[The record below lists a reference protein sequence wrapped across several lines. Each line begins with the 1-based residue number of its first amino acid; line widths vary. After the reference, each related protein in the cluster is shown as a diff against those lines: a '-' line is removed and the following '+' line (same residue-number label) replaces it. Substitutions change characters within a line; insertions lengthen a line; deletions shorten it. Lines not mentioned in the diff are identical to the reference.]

1 MKATLVKPR
10 GFCAGVVRAIDIVDI
25 ALKKF
30 PHPIYVRKEIVH
42 NRAVVE
48 NFKRRGVIFIESLQ
62 EAPPGSLV
70 IFSAHGVSPA
80 VRQEAKERN
89 IHVIDATCPLVTKVH
104 LEVHKYV
111 REGYSILL
119 IGHKEHDEVV
129 GTTGEAPD
137 KIQVVGSVEEVEHV
151 QVPDP
156 NKVVCLTQT
165 TLSVDETKEISA
177 AIKKRFPA
185 LHSPAK
191 DDICYAT
198 QNRQDAVKQLIKEGI
213 DLLLVVGSRNSSNSV
228 RLCDVAKAQGVASY
242 LIDSASEIDPKWLE
256 GGVKNVGISA
266 GASAP
271 EYLVQDV
278 VKYLQAHNAT
288 VSELE
293 VIHEDVSFALPRE
306 LLAATTAPAAS

>member
-1 MKATLVKPR
+1 MKVTLVRPR

-30 PHPIYVRKEIVH
+30 PPPIYVRKEIVH

-48 NFKRRGVIFIESLQ
+48 NFKHEGVIFIDSLQ

-80 VRQEAKERN
+80 VRQEAIERDV
-89 IHVIDATCPLVTKVH
+89 HVIDATCPLVTKVH

-111 REGYSILL
+111 RDGYSIIL

-137 KIQVVGSVEEVEHV
+137 KIQVVGNVADAEKLE
-151 QVPDP
+151 VPDP
-156 NKVVCLTQT
+156 HKLVCLTQT
-165 TLSVDETKEISA
+165 TLSVDETKDIA
-177 AIKKRFPA
+177 QAIKRRFPD
-185 LHSPAK
+185 LVSPTK

-198 QNRQDAVKQLIKEGI
+198 QNRQDAVKELIRQGI
-213 DLLLVVGSRNSSNSV
+213 DLLLVVGSRNSSNSI
-228 RLCDVAKAQGVASY
+228 RLCEVARAQGVASH
-242 LIDSASEIDPKWLE
+242 LIDNASEIQSAWLE
-256 GGVKNVGISA
+256 SIEKVGLTA

-271 EYLVQDV
+271 EYLVEDV
-278 VKYLQAHNAT
+278 VKYLKSRGAT
-288 VSELE
+288 VEDLE
-293 VIHEDVSFALPRE
+293 VIKEDVSFALPRE
-306 LLAATTAPAAS
+306 LLTAAS

>member
-1 MKATLVKPR
+1 MKVTLVRPR

-42 NRAVVE
+42 NRSVVE
-48 NFKRRGVIFIESLQ
+48 NFKRQGVIFIDNLQ

-80 VRQEAKERN
+80 VRQEAVDRHV
-89 IHVIDATCPLVTKVH
+89 HVIDATCPLVTKVH

-111 REGYSILL
+111 RDGYTIIL
-119 IGHKEHDEVV
+119 IGHKEHDEVI

-137 KIQVVGSVEEVEHV
+137 KIQVVGTVQEVSTLK
-151 QVPDP
+151 VPDP

-165 TLSVDETKEISA
+165 TLSVDETRDIA
-177 AIKKRFPA
+177 QAIKARFPN
-185 LHSPAK
+185 LISPAK

-198 QNRQDAVKQLIKEGI
+198 QNRQDAVKELIEAGI
-213 DLLLVVGSRNSSNSV
+213 DLLLVVGSRNSSNSI
-228 RLCDVAKAQGVASY
+228 RLCEVARAQGVESH
-242 LIDSASEIDPKWLE
+242 LIDNASEIQPQWLAK
-256 GGVKNVGISA
+256 VRSVGLTA

-271 EYLVQDV
+271 DYLVEDV
-278 VKYLQAHNAT
+278 VKYLQARGAT
-288 VSELE
+288 VEELE
-293 VIHEDVSFALPRE
+293 VIKEDVSFALPRE
-306 LLAATTAPAAS
+306 LLSAAAASV

>member
-1 MKATLVKPR
+1 MKVILVRPR

-48 NFKRRGVIFIESLQ
+48 NFKSQGVIFIDNLQ
-62 EAPPGSLV
+62 EAPPNSLV

-80 VRQEAKERN
+80 VRQEAKER
-89 IHVIDATCPLVTKVH
+89 HVQVIDATCPLVTKVH

-111 REGYSILL
+111 REGYSIIL

-137 KIQVVGSVEEVEHV
+137 KIQVVGTVEEVAGL

-156 NKVVCLTQT
+156 HKVVCLTQT
-165 TLSVDETKEISA
+165 TLSVDETRDIAA
-177 AIKKRFPA
+177 AIKKRFPN
-185 LHSPAK
+185 LHSPSK

-198 QNRQDAVKQLIKEGI
+198 QNRQDAVKQLIGAGI
-213 DLLLVVGSRNSSNSV
+213 DLLLVVGSRNSSNSI
-228 RLCDVAKAQGVASY
+228 RLCEVARAQGVESH
-242 LIDSASEIDPKWLE
+242 LIDNASEIQPQWLQD
-256 GGVKNVGISA
+256 VQKVGLTA

-271 EYLVQDV
+271 EYLVEDV
-278 VKYLQAHNAT
+278 VKYLQGRGAT
-288 VSELE
+288 VEELE
-293 VIHEDVSFALPRE
+293 VIKEDVSFALPRE
-306 LLAATTAPAAS
+306 LLSAASPV

>member
-1 MKATLVKPR
+1 MKVILVRPR

-48 NFKRRGVIFIESLQ
+48 NFKQQGVIFIDSLQ
-62 EAPPGSLV
+62 EAPEGSVV

-80 VRQEAKERN
+80 VREEAKQRKV
-89 IHVIDATCPLVTKVH
+89 HVIDATCPLVTKVH

-111 REGYSILL
+111 RDGYSIVL

-137 KIQVVGSVEEVEHV
+137 KIQVVGSVEEVAALV
-151 QVPDP
+151 VPDP
-156 NKVVCLTQT
+156 KKLVCLTQT
-165 TLSVDETKEISA
+165 TLSVDETRDIA
-177 AIKKRFPA
+177 QALRQRFPQMV
-185 LHSPAK
+185 SPAK

-198 QNRQDAVKQLIKEGI
+198 QNRQDAVKALIKQGI
-213 DLLLVVGSRNSSNSV
+213 DLLLVVGSRNSSNSI
-228 RLCDVAKAQGVASY
+228 RLCEVGRANGIASY
-242 LIDSASEIDPKWLE
+242 LIDYASEIQPEWL
-256 GGVKNVGISA
+256 KNVEKVGLTA

-271 EYLVQDV
+271 DYLIDEV
-278 VKYLQAHNAT
+278 VRYLQSRGGT
-288 VSELE
+288 MEELE
-293 VIHEDVSFALPRE
+293 VVKEEVSFALPRE
-306 LLAATTAPAAS
+306 LLATAST

>member
-1 MKATLVKPR
+1 MKVILVRPR

-48 NFKRRGVIFIESLQ
+48 SFKQQGVIFIDSLQ
-62 EAPPGSLV
+62 EAPEGSVV

-80 VRQEAKERN
+80 VRQEAIERKV
-89 IHVIDATCPLVTKVH
+89 HVIDATCPLVTKVH

-111 REGYSILL
+111 RDGYSIIL

-137 KIQVVGSVEEVEHV
+137 KIQVVGSVQEVDKLN
-151 QVPDP
+151 VPDP
-156 NKVVCLTQT
+156 KKVVCLTQT
-165 TLSVDETKEISA
+165 TLSVDETRDIA
-177 AIKKRFPA
+177 QAIRARFPEMA
-185 LHSPAK
+185 APTK

-198 QNRQDAVKQLIKEGI
+198 QNRQDAVKELIKLGI
-213 DLLLVVGSRNSSNSV
+213 DLLLVVGSRNSSNSI
-228 RLCDVAKAQGVASY
+228 RLCEVARANGIASH
-242 LIDSASEIDPKWLE
+242 LIDNASEIQPDWLT
-256 GGVKNVGISA
+256 NVEKVGLTA

-271 EYLVQDV
+271 DYLVEDV
-278 VKYLQAHNAT
+278 VSYLQSRGA
-288 VSELE
+288 VMEELE
-293 VIHEDVSFALPRE
+293 VVKEEVSFALPRE
-306 LLAATTAPAAS
+306 LLTVA

>member
-1 MKATLVKPR
+1 MKVILVRPR

-25 ALKKF
+25 ALEKF

-48 NFKRRGVIFIESLQ
+48 NFKRQGVIFIESLQ

-80 VRQEAKERN
+80 VRQEAIERN
-89 IHVIDATCPLVTKVH
+89 VHVIDATCPLVTKVH

-111 REGYSILL
+111 RDGYTIIL

-137 KIQVVGSVEEVEHV
+137 KIQVVGSVEEVSKL

-156 NKVVCLTQT
+156 SKVVCLTQT
-165 TLSVDETKEISA
+165 TLSIDETKEIA
-177 AIKKRFPA
+177 QAIKKRFPQ
-185 LHSPAK
+185 LVNPTK

-198 QNRQDAVKQLIKEGI
+198 QNRQDAVKELIKAGI
-213 DLLLVVGSRNSSNSV
+213 DLLLVVGSRNSSNSI
-228 RLCDVAKAQGVASY
+228 RLCEVARAQGVASH
-242 LIDSASEIDPKWLE
+242 LIDNASEIQEEWLTK
-256 GGVKNVGISA
+256 VHNVGLTA

-271 EYLVQDV
+271 DYLVEDV
-278 VKYLQAHNAT
+278 VKYLKARGA
-288 VSELE
+288 VVEELE
-293 VIHEDVSFALPRE
+293 VIKEDVSFALPRE
-306 LLAATTAPAAS
+306 LLSTSPSAV

>member
-1 MKATLVKPR
+1 MKVILVRPR

-48 NFKRRGVIFIESLQ
+48 NFKRQGVIFIDSLQ
-62 EAPPGSLV
+62 EAPEGSVV

-80 VRQEAKERN
+80 VREEAKQRKV
-89 IHVIDATCPLVTKVH
+89 HVIDATCPLVTKVH

-111 REGYSILL
+111 RDGYSIIL

-137 KIQVVGSVEEVEHV
+137 KIQVVGSVEEVAKV
-151 QVPDP
+151 TVPDP
-156 NKVVCLTQT
+156 KKVVCLTQT
-165 TLSVDETKEISA
+165 TLSVDETRDIA
-177 AIKKRFPA
+177 QAIRKRFPEMNV
-185 LHSPAK
+185 PAK

-198 QNRQDAVKQLIKEGI
+198 QNRQDAVKELIKRGI
-213 DLLLVVGSRNSSNSV
+213 DLLLVVGSRNSSNSI
-228 RLCDVAKAQGVASY
+228 RLCEVARANGIASH
-242 LIDSASEIDPKWLE
+242 LIDNASEIQPEWLQNVE
-256 GGVKNVGISA
+256 NVGLTA

-271 EYLVQDV
+271 DYLVEDV
-278 VKYLQAHNAT
+278 VSYLQSRGAT
-288 VSELE
+288 MEELE
-293 VIHEDVSFALPRE
+293 VVKEEVSFALPRE
-306 LLAATTAPAAS
+306 LLAATPV

>member
-1 MKATLVKPR
+1 MKTILVRPR

-48 NFKRRGVIFIESLQ
+48 SFKEQGVIFIDSLQ
-62 EAPPGSLV
+62 EAPEGSVV

-80 VRQEAKERN
+80 VREEARQRKV
-89 IHVIDATCPLVTKVH
+89 HVIDATCPLVTKVH

-111 REGYSILL
+111 RDGYSIIL

-137 KIQVVGSVEEVEHV
+137 KIQVVGTVQEVANLS
-151 QVPDP
+151 VPDP
-156 NKVVCLTQT
+156 KKVVCLTQT
-165 TLSVDETKEISA
+165 TLSVDETRDIA
-177 AIKKRFPA
+177 QAIKNRFPQMVA
-185 LHSPAK
+185 PTK

-198 QNRQDAVKQLIKEGI
+198 QNRQDAVKELIKRGI
-213 DLLLVVGSRNSSNSV
+213 DLLLVVGSRNSSNSI
-228 RLCDVAKAQGVASY
+228 RLCEVARANGIASH
-242 LIDSASEIDPKWLE
+242 LIDNASEIQSEWLE
-256 GGVKNVGISA
+256 GVENVGLTA

-271 EYLVQDV
+271 DYLVEDV
-278 VKYLQAHNAT
+278 VRYLQTRGAT
-288 VSELE
+288 IEELE
-293 VIHEDVSFALPRE
+293 VVKEEVSFALPRE
-306 LLAATTAPAAS
+306 LLAASV